1 MWRADKL
8 PAVERGDA
16 PLRGLVKQGAA
27 VVALIVGG
35 LLSACSM
42 RSGLRAGAPGAV
54 PSADPRAKALAEF
67 VGQVDEYARLHR
79 SAARSLTPFH
89 RGLDAAEVWARE
101 ERLAD
106 TIRARRA
113 RAQQGDFFTVRVTP
127 VLVEIVQGFLR
138 SPEGAAARESIAD
151 ANPVTETPLT
161 PVVLTVN
168 GTYAHGASF
177 ATMPSALLMRLPYLP
192 AEVEFRFV
200 GRHLVLRDRLADI
213 ILDYILDVAP

>member
-1 MWRADKL
+1 L
-8 PAVERGDA
+8 G
-16 PLRGLVKQGAA
+16 GLIKQGAA

-35 LLSACSM
+35 LLSACSV
-42 RSGLRAGAPGAV
+42 RSGFQAGAPAAV
-54 PSADPRAKALAEF
+54 PSTDPAAKALAEF

-79 SAARSLTPFH
+79 SVARSLAPF
-89 RGLDAAEVWARE
+89 RGGLDATEVWARE

-113 RAQQGDFFTVRVTP
+113 RAQRGDLFTARVTP
-127 VLVEIVQGFLR
+127 VLVEIVQGFLS
-138 SPEGAAARESIAD
+138 SPEGAAARQSIAD
-151 ANPVTETPLT
+151 ANPVKETPLT

-168 GTYAHGASF
+168 GTYKHGASL

-200 GRHLVLRDRLADI
+200 GRHLVLRDRSADI